1 MGTLQPDSFQVNH
14 RSAMEPSGSEIGLL
28 QNAGLKL
35 IIYLLT
41 LKQLSMTFPLN
52 LFIIVLHSLK

>member
-1 MGTLQPDSFQVNH
+1 MATLQPDSFQVNH
-14 RSAMEPSGSEIGLL
+14 RSAMESSGSKIGLF

-35 IIYLLT
+35 IIYLLA

>member
-14 RSAMEPSGSEIGLL
+14 RSAMEHSGSEIGLL